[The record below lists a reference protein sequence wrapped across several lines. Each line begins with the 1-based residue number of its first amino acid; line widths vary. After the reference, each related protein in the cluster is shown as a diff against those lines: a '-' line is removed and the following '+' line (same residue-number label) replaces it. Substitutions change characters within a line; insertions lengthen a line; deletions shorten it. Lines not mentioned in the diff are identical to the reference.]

1 MKVCTIARASD
12 TGVLRAQ
19 QKMHNT
25 TVVERDLN
33 DYASND
39 EDNDIRWRFWWWW
52 YTLAL
57 STMDENSISLWEF
70 IQRLPHRRPQHLVH
84 HQHRHHSG
92 GDHGVCQTPST
103 PFHCDHLRSF
113 SGHQAI
119 TRWSIV
125 DYIATTRWS
134 CSLSLWKYDWLRLVE
149 IGNMIGWD
157 WNSCC
162 WLPPLDQ
169 AAAVDRLWVAGKS
182 LSPSNITL
190 HMIETLWYIQAVRE
204 DLENPNVGDKL
215 LTFSKTKNAR

>member
-84 HQHRHHSG
+84 HHHQHRHHSG

-134 CSLSLWKYDWLRLVE
+134 CSLSLWKYDWLRLEQLLLTSTSGSSCCCRSSLSCREVTFTFKHHSSY
-149 IGNMIGWD
+149 D
-157 WNSCC
+157 WNTMIHTGCKG
-162 WLPPLDQ
+162 
-169 AAAVDRLWVAGKS
+169 RLGK
-182 LSPSNITL
+182 P
-190 HMIETLWYIQAVRE
+190 QR
-204 DLENPNVGDKL
+204 
-215 LTFSKTKNAR
+215 RR